1 MRAGLVLRVPRGAF
15 GGKDDSDVV
24 FIPAHEARG
33 VAIPAVKKRLAKVDG
48 VEVGIAVIDGRVVGY
63 LDLAGG
69 TLVDATCVIATVEG
83 KGELAL
89 SGVEVLAAGRFPE
102 ANAGAGVTFDSRDIP
117 AASAFVL
124 AARIEERFTHSHREP
139 KWTESGGRP

>member
-1 MRAGLVLRVPRGAF
+1 
-15 GGKDDSDVV
+15 
-24 FIPAHEARG
+24 
-33 VAIPAVKKRLAKVDG
+33 VKKRLAAVDG

-69 TLVDATCVIATVEG
+69 TVLDAPCVIATVDG

-89 SGVEVLAAGRFPE
+89 MGVSVLAAGRFPE
-102 ANAGAGVTFDSRDIP
+102 ATVGAGVTFDSRDIP

-124 AARIEERFTHSHREP
+124 AARVEERFTHSHPEP
-139 KWTESGGRP
+139 AGGRP